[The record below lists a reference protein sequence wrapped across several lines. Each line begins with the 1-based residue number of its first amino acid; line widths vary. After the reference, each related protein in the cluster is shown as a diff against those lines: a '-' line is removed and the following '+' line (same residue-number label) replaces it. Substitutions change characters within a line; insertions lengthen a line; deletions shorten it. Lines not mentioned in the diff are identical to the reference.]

1 MDVLFPP
8 LFELLFGVV
17 GFEESEKYK
26 LKRDQLKMNQI
37 SKLGDIMTED
47 LLFPEEGEELVVEDL
62 GLEYRFII
70 DSSKPFSIYVLL
82 DFKI

>member
-1 MDVLFPP
+1 MEVLFPP

>member
-1 MDVLFPP
+1 
-8 LFELLFGVV
+8 
-17 GFEESEKYK
+17 
-26 LKRDQLKMNQI
+26 MNQI